1 VVHLSALVRADRTL
15 PSKSNSNE
23 QLFINL
29 ATVMGR
35 RISIIPP
42 SQSCGRKLPYTVTNY
57 KLITFTYLLIF
68 FISSCKQS
76 NADKNQ
82 VGKSYAI
89 KETKRDSLQ
98 QALNDNVR
106 FISNNLLNNKDL
118 VLKNYLQKYQT
129 DTCAIIA
136 YKDSILKSA
145 KQGWAG
151 AQHNLAYSYASGRGI
166 KQDVNQAFYWTLK
179 CAEQNDPECAN
190 IIIGCYTGGTGTAKN
205 LDSAAVWV
213 LKIASVTHD
222 SDDDVKPAT
231 GAMITTARKTLAML
245 YRDGEYYPKDK
256 IKSYM
261 WFLIYNETRDDVSD
275 LEQKNAIDAIK
286 ELEKKLSAEDKR
298 KAKEMAEKQL

>member
-1 VVHLSALVRADRTL
+1 MNKILTTIVFAFTISTVFGQTADEIFKQAKYFFTHDDQKNGFLLLKKSAEMGHAEAQYHYGCSFRDGVG
-15 PSKSNSNE
+15 SKQN
-23 QLFINL
+23 
-29 ATVMGR
+29 
-35 RISIIPP
+35 
-42 SQSCGRKLPYTVTNY
+42 
-57 KLITFTYLLIF
+57 
-68 FISSCKQS
+68 
-76 NADKNQ
+76 
-82 VGKSYAI
+82 
-89 KETKRDSLQ
+89 
-98 QALNDNVR
+98 
-106 FISNNLLNNKDL
+106 
-118 VLKNYLQKYQT
+118 
-129 DTCAIIA
+129 
-136 YKDSILKSA
+136 DSIANIWFLKSA

-166 KQDVNQAFYWTLK
+166 KQNDNQAFYWTLK

-213 LKIASVTHD
+213 LKLASIPHD

-275 LEQKNAIDAIK
+275 SEQKSAIDAIK

-298 KAKEMAEKQL
+298 KAKEMAEKQLGKRLLGIEDLHEL